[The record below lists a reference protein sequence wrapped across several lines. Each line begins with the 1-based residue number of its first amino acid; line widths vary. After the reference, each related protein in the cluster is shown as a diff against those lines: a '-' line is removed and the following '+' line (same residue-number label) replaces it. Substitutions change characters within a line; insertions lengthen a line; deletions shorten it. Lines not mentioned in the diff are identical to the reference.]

1 MSAENDAHIQPVD
14 AAPLA
19 GRPFGKT
26 LTVFDLTLF
35 TVSAIVLLDTLAA
48 TASIGPSAVTW
59 WLLLAVFFAL
69 PMGLITAEMG
79 TTYPE
84 QGGLYAWIRNA
95 FGTKWAARA
104 AWGYFIN
111 NALWVPSVYVMFSGF
126 LVRLFGLDL
135 PLSTQVGIN
144 IALLW
149 VTVAVNC
156 ASLEFGKWVPN
167 LGALL
172 KMIIFLTIIVGGFT
186 YAGVHGFANEFPREA
201 MTPTWSDSLKYLPA
215 IIYGMLGFE
224 LVSASGEEIKNAER
238 DLPASILLS
247 GVIVIG
253 LYTLS
258 TAAVL
263 AVLPAGDIN
272 LVEGLVDML
281 QMLFGDSMAGK
292 AAVIVFGVAAL
303 YTFFSNG
310 VTWSIGCNR
319 ASAAAADEGQLPR
332 FFGWKDKRH
341 GAPIGSAIAMGAIG
355 TVVLILYGSAASSNE
370 DLFWGLFA
378 FSAVIFLAPYAA
390 LALAFFRMRLIDPKR
405 RRPFRVPGG
414 VVGAFLLTAL
424 CVSALSGAIFLFLY
438 VPGEGVQQMTLIG
451 LLVAIAVGEIL
462 IALARAG
469 KKRRA

>member
-172 KMIIFLTIIVGGFT
+172 KMIIFLTIIV
-186 YAGVHGFANEFPREA
+186 
-201 MTPTWSDSLKYLPA
+201 
-215 IIYGMLGFE
+215 
-224 LVSASGEEIKNAER
+224 
-238 DLPASILLS
+238 
-247 GVIVIG
+247 
-253 LYTLS
+253 
-258 TAAVL
+258 
-263 AVLPAGDIN
+263 
-272 LVEGLVDML
+272 
-281 QMLFGDSMAGK
+281 
-292 AAVIVFGVAAL
+292 
-303 YTFFSNG
+303 
-310 VTWSIGCNR
+310 
-319 ASAAAADEGQLPR
+319 
-332 FFGWKDKRH
+332 
-341 GAPIGSAIAMGAIG
+341 
-355 TVVLILYGSAASSNE
+355 
-370 DLFWGLFA
+370 
-378 FSAVIFLAPYAA
+378 
-390 LALAFFRMRLIDPKR
+390 
-405 RRPFRVPGG
+405 
-414 VVGAFLLTAL
+414 
-424 CVSALSGAIFLFLY
+424 
-438 VPGEGVQQMTLIG
+438 
-451 LLVAIAVGEIL
+451 
-462 IALARAG
+462 
-469 KKRRA
+469 